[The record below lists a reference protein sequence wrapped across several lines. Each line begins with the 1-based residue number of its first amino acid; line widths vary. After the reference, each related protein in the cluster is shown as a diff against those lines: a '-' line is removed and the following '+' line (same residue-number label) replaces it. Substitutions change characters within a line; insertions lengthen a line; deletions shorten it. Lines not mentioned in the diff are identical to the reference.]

1 MEKKLI
7 DDLNNGLKLMGLEVP
22 EHLPEQ
28 LIDFVGLL
36 IHWNKAF
43 NLTAVRDPQE
53 MISKH
58 LLDSLSVLPY
68 IGEGNVIDVGS
79 GAGLPGIPL
88 ALAMPD
94 TAFVLNDCN
103 GKKTRFLMQAKIA
116 LKLSNVEVVNQRIE
130 EYRPNADNGK
140 TPFDVIIARAYASI
154 DDILSSTSHLQ
165 GEDSR
170 ILVMQG
176 KLDNHVFDKEQGL
189 AGYKLSEVHKLNVPG
204 LDAERHLLEI
214 RKQH

>member
-1 MEKKLI
+1 MSEHLI
-7 DDLNNGLKLMGLEVP
+7 DDLRLGLEAMQLDVA
-22 EHLPEQ
+22 EQVPEQ
-28 LIDFVGLL
+28 LIDFIGLL

-58 LLDSLSVLPY
+58 LLDSLSVLPF
-68 IGEGNVIDVGS
+68 IGSGKVIDVGS

-88 ALAMPD
+88 ALAKPD
-94 TAFVLNDCN
+94 SAFVLNDCN

-116 LKLSNVEVVNQRIE
+116 LGLGNVEVSNQRVE
-130 EYRPNADNGK
+130 DYQLADGEGNSA
-140 TPFDVIIARAYASI
+140 FDVIIARAYASI

-165 GEDSR
+165 DDDTR

-176 KLDNHVFDKEQGL
+176 KLDKTIGL
-189 AGYKLSEVHKLNVPG
+189 AGYTLNQVHKLNVPG

-214 RKQH
+214 QKQH

>member
-1 MEKKLI
+1 MNLILPAHLSEK
-7 DDLNNGLKLMGLEVP
+7 
-22 EHLPEQ
+22 

-58 LLDSLSVLPY
+58 LLDSLSVLPF
-68 IGEGNVIDVGS
+68 IGAGNVIDVGS

-94 TAFVLNDCN
+94 TPFVLNDCN
-103 GKKTRFLMQAKIA
+103 GKKTRFLTQAKIA
-116 LKLSNVEVVNQRIE
+116 LKLDNIEVVNQRVE
-130 EYRPNADNGK
+130 EYMPSTETGK
-140 TPFDVIIARAYASI
+140 LAFDVIIARAYASI

-165 GEDSR
+165 GDNSR

-176 KLDNHVFDKEQGL
+176 KLDKRVGST
-189 AGYKLSEVHKLNVPG
+189 GYSLKEVHKLTVPG

-214 RKQH
+214 QKQH

>member
-1 MEKKLI
+1 MSEHLI
-7 DDLNNGLKLMGLEVP
+7 DDLRSGLKAMQLDVAEQVP
-22 EHLPEQ
+22 AQ
-28 LIDFVGLL
+28 LIDFIGLL

-43 NLTAVRDPQE
+43 NLTAVRDPEE

-58 LLDSLSVLPY
+58 LLDSLSVLPF
-68 IGEGNVIDVGS
+68 IGSGKVIDVGS

-88 ALAMPD
+88 ALAKPE
-94 TAFVLNDCN
+94 ACFVLNDCN

-116 LKLSNVEVVNQRIE
+116 LGLVNVEVSNQRVE
-130 EYRPNADNGK
+130 DYQLDDGEGNSA
-140 TPFDVIIARAYASI
+140 FDVIIARAYASI

-165 GEDSR
+165 DDDTR

-176 KLDNHVFDKEQGL
+176 KLDKTIGL
-189 AGYKLSEVHKLNVPG
+189 AGYTLNQVHKLNVPG

-214 RKQH
+214 QKQH

>member
-1 MEKKLI
+1 MQL
-7 DDLNNGLKLMGLEVP
+7 DVA
-22 EHLPEQ
+22 EHVAEQ
-28 LIDFVGLL
+28 LIDFIGLL

-58 LLDSLSVLPY
+58 LLDSLSVLPF
-68 IGEGNVIDVGS
+68 ISTGKVIDVGS

-88 ALAMPD
+88 ALAKPD
-94 TAFVLNDCN
+94 TSFVLNDCN

-116 LKLSNVEVVNQRIE
+116 LKLANVEVVNQRVE
-130 EYRPNADNGK
+130 DYRPDDGEGNS
-140 TPFDVIIARAYASI
+140 TFDVIIARAYASI
-154 DDILSSTSHLQ
+154 NDILSSTSHLQ
-165 GEDSR
+165 GDDTR

-176 KLDNHVFDKEQGL
+176 KLDKEIGST
-189 AGYKLSEVHKLNVPG
+189 GYMLNEVHRLNVPG

-214 RKQH
+214 QKQN

>member
-1 MEKKLI
+1 MSEHLI
-7 DDLNNGLKLMGLEVP
+7 DDLNAGINEMNLVV
-22 EHLPEQ
+22 PEQ
-28 LIDFVGLL
+28 LSDFLIDFIGLL

-68 IGEGNVIDVGS
+68 IGKGDVIDVGS

-88 ALAMPD
+88 ALALPQ
-94 TAFVLNDCN
+94 TQFVLNDSN
-103 GKKTRFLMQAKIA
+103 GKKTRFLTQAKIA
-116 LKLSNVEVVNQRIE
+116 LKLDNVEVVNKRIE
-130 EYRPNADNGK
+130 DYRPADEAGK
-140 TPFDVIIARAYASI
+140 LPFDVIIARAYASI

-165 GEDSR
+165 NDKTR

-176 KLDNHVFDKEQGL
+176 KLDNQIGL
-189 AGYKLSEVHKLNVPG
+189 AGYALNETHRLDVPG

-214 RKQH
+214 QKQH